1 VYLRTALRV
10 ILFLGREE
18 NSLLKKHLNY
28 INGRWS
34 EPKSEA
40 SLERE
45 DPATGEPIGTFPDSG
60 PADAADAVSAA
71 AAAYDAWRFTPAPRR
86 AEILFRAAEMMA
98 ARKEELS
105 RDVTVEMGKVLKE
118 ARGDVQEG
126 IDMTYY
132 VAGEGRRMWGQTTPS
147 ELPNKFNMTVRQP
160 HGIVA
165 AITPWNFPVAI
176 PCWKLMPALVT
187 GNSVVFK
194 PSPFS
199 PLSAANLVRILEEAG
214 LPPGVVNLVFGG
226 DQTGAGLV
234 EEPRVSMVS
243 FTGSLE
249 VGREIAAYC
258 GRHNKRLH
266 LEMGGK
272 NAIIVLDDAD
282 LDLAIEGAVWSA
294 FGTSGQR
301 CTAASRMIVQERVA
315 PQFTD
320 ALVGRAQALRLGNGL
335 EETTEVGP
343 LVNQP
348 ALEKVERYMDI
359 GRDEGAAVACGGSH
373 ATGDGLDRGY
383 FFQPTVFTD
392 VRPQMRVAQEEI
404 FGPVTD
410 IITCSDLE
418 EAVEINNGVQFGLS
432 SAIFTKDMSKAFK
445 AMERITSGIVY
456 INAGTIGAEVHLPFG
471 GTRGTGNGHR
481 EAGQAALDSYS
492 EWKTVYIDYSGRLQK
507 AQIDRP
513 DD

>member
-1 VYLRTALRV
+1 MPQ
-10 ILFLGREE
+10 
-18 NSLLKKHLNY
+18 KHLNY
-28 INGRWS
+28 IDGRWS
-34 EPKSEA
+34 EPKSGA
-40 SLERE
+40 WLERE
-45 DPATGEPIGTFPDSG
+45 DPATGEVVAKFPDSG
-60 PADAADAVSAA
+60 ARDVADAVDAA
-71 AAAYDAWRFTPAPRR
+71 AAAYESWRFVPAPRR
-86 AEILFRAAEMMA
+86 AEILFRAAEIMA

-187 GNSVVFK
+187 GNTVVLK

-199 PLSAANLVRILEEAG
+199 PMSAYNLVRILEEAG
-214 LPPGVVNLVFGG
+214 VPPGVVNLVFGG
-226 DQTGAGLV
+226 DQAGAALV

-258 GRHNKRLH
+258 GRYNKRLH

-282 LDLAIEGAVWSA
+282 IDLAIEGAVWSA

-301 CTAASRMIVQERVA
+301 CTAASRMIVQEGVA
-315 PQFTD
+315 SQFTD
-320 ALVGRAQALRLGNGL
+320 ALVGRATGASARQRAGRGR
-335 EETTEVGP
+335 TEVGP
-343 LVNQP
+343 VVNQP
-348 ALEKVERYMDI
+348 AIEKVQRYMDI
-359 GRDEGAAVACGGSH
+359 GRDEGAAIACGGSR

-392 VRPQMRVAQEEI
+392 VQPQMRVAQEEI

-410 IITCSDLE
+410 IITLLRVWSRR
-418 EAVEINNGVQFGLS
+418 S
-432 SAIFTKDMSKAFK
+432 
-445 AMERITSGIVY
+445 R
-456 INAGTIGAEVHLPFG
+456 
-471 GTRGTGNGHR
+471 
-481 EAGQAALDSYS
+481 
-492 EWKTVYIDYSGRLQK
+492 
-507 AQIDRP
+507 
-513 DD
+513 

>member
-1 VYLRTALRV
+1 M
-10 ILFLGREE
+10 REAFR
-18 NSLLKKHLNY
+18 NY
-28 INGRWS
+28 IDGRWT
-34 EPKSEA
+34 EPKSGNW
-40 SLERE
+40 LERE
-45 DPATGEPIGTFPDSG
+45 NPADSAEIVCSFPDSG
-60 PADAADAVSAA
+60 PPDVADAVKAAADAF
-71 AAAYDAWRFTPAPRR
+71 DGWRFVPAPRR
-86 AEILFRAAEMMA
+86 AEVLFRAAEIMA
-98 ARKEELS
+98 LRKEELA
-105 RDVTVEMGKVLKE
+105 RDVTTEMGKVLKE

-147 ELPNKFNMTVRQP
+147 ELPDKFNMSVRQP
-160 HGIVA
+160 HGVVA

-187 GNSVVFK
+187 GNTVVFK

-199 PLSAANLVRILEEAG
+199 PISAYNLVRILEEAG
-214 LPPGVVNLVFGG
+214 IPPGVVNLVFGG
-226 DQTGAGLV
+226 DDAGAALV
-234 EEPRVSMVS
+234 EDPRVSMVS

-249 VGREIAAYC
+249 VGREIGAYC
-258 GRHNKRLH
+258 GRNNKRLH

-272 NAIIVLDDAD
+272 NAIVILDDAD
-282 LDLAIEGAVWSA
+282 LELAVEGAVWSA

-301 CTAASRMIVQERVA
+301 CTAASRMIVQSGIA
-315 PQFTD
+315 PAFTD
-320 ALVGRAQALRLGNGL
+320 HLVTRAQALRLGDGL
-335 EETTEVGP
+335 APTTDVGP
-343 LVNQP
+343 VVNMP
-348 ALEKVERYMDI
+348 ALEKIGRYMEI
-359 GRDEGAAVACGGSH
+359 GRDEGAALACGGER

-383 FFQPTVFTD
+383 FFAPTVFTE
-392 VRPQMRVAQEEI
+392 VQPGMRIAQEEI

-410 IITCSDLE
+410 IIRCSDLE
-418 EAVEINNGVQFGLS
+418 QAVAFNNGVQYGLS
-432 SAIFTKDMSKAFK
+432 SAIYTRDISKAFK
-445 AMERITSGIVY
+445 AMERMTTGIVY

-513 DD
+513 EGDRS

>member
-1 VYLRTALRV
+1 VRQEL
-10 ILFLGREE
+10 
-18 NSLLKKHLNY
+18 LNY
-28 INGRWS
+28 IDGRWT
-34 EPKSEA
+34 A
-40 SLERE
+40 SRSDATLERE
-45 DPATGEPIGTFPDSG
+45 NPATGEIIAAFPDSG
-60 PADAADAVSAA
+60 PEDVAA
-71 AAAYDAWRFTPAPRR
+71 AVEAAAKAYETWRFFPAPRR
-86 AEILFRAAEMMA
+86 AEILFRAAEIMT

-105 RDVTVEMGKVLKE
+105 RDVTIEMGKVLKE
-118 ARGDVQEG
+118 ARGDVQEA

-147 ELPNKFNMTVRQP
+147 ELPNKLNMTVRQP

-165 AITPWNFPVAI
+165 AITPWNFPMAI

-187 GNSVVFK
+187 GNTAVFK

-199 PLSAANLVRILEEAG
+199 PLSAYNLVRILEDAG
-214 LPPGVVNLVFGG
+214 LPPGAVNLVFGG
-226 DQTGAGLV
+226 DQTGAALV
-234 EEPRVSMVS
+234 EEPRVNMVS

-258 GRHNKRLH
+258 GRYNKRLH

-272 NAIIVLDDAD
+272 NAIIILDDAD
-282 LDLAIEGAVWSA
+282 IDLAIEGAVWSA

-301 CTAASRMIVQERVA
+301 CTAASRMIVHERVA
-315 PQFTD
+315 SAFSD
-320 ALVGRAQALRLGNGL
+320 GLIGRAEKLRLGNGL
-335 EETTEVGP
+335 EATTDVGP
-343 LVNQP
+343 VVNRP
-348 ALEKVERYMDI
+348 TLEKIERYMEI
-359 GRDEGAAVACGGSH
+359 GRDEGAAVACGGSR
-373 ATGDGLDRGY
+373 ASGNGLDSGY
-383 FFQPTVFTD
+383 YFQPTVFTD
-392 VRPQMRVAQEEI
+392 VQPRMRVAQEEI

-410 IITCSDLE
+410 IIRCSDLE
-418 EAVEINNGVQFGLS
+418 QAVDINNGVQYGLS
-432 SAIFTKDMSKAFK
+432 SAIFTRDISKALK
-445 AMERITSGIVY
+445 AMERISTGIVY

-513 DD
+513 EGRA

>member
-1 VYLRTALRV
+1 MRQEL
-10 ILFLGREE
+10 
-18 NSLLKKHLNY
+18 LNY
-28 INGRWS
+28 INGRWT
-34 EPKSEA
+34 A
-40 SLERE
+40 SRSDALLERE
-45 DPATGEPIGTFPDSG
+45 NPATGETIASFPDSG
-60 PADAADAVSAA
+60 PADVAA
-71 AAAYDAWRFTPAPRR
+71 AVEAAAKAYETWRFVPAPRR
-86 AEILFRAAEMMA
+86 AEILFRTAEIMA

-105 RDVTVEMGKVLKE
+105 RDVTVEMGKVFKE
-118 ARGDVQEG
+118 ARGDVQEA

-147 ELPNKFNMTVRQP
+147 ELPNKLNMTVRQP

-165 AITPWNFPVAI
+165 AITPWNFPLAI

-187 GNSVVFK
+187 GNTAVLK

-199 PLSAANLVRILEEAG
+199 PLSAYNLVRILEEAG
-214 LPPGVVNLVFGG
+214 LPPGAVNLVFGG
-226 DQTGAGLV
+226 DQAGAALV
-234 EEPRVSMVS
+234 EEPRVNMVS

-258 GRHNKRLH
+258 GRYNKRMH

-272 NAIIVLDDAD
+272 NAIIILDDAD
-282 LDLAIEGAVWSA
+282 IDLAVEGAVWSA

-301 CTAASRMIVQERVA
+301 CTAASRMIVHERVA
-315 PQFTD
+315 SAFSD
-320 ALVGRAQALRLGNGL
+320 GLIDRAENLRLGNGL
-335 EETTEVGP
+335 EATTDVGP
-343 LVNQP
+343 VVNRP
-348 ALEKVERYMDI
+348 ALEKIERYMEI
-359 GRDEGAAVACGGSH
+359 GRDEGAAIACGGSR
-373 ATGDGLDRGY
+373 ASGNGLDSGY
-383 FFQPTVFTD
+383 YFQPTVFTD
-392 VRPQMRVAQEEI
+392 VQPKMRVAQEEI

-410 IITCSDLE
+410 IIRCSDLE
-418 EAVEINNGVQFGLS
+418 QAVDINNGVQFGLS
-432 SAIFTKDMSKAFK
+432 SAIFTRDISKAFK
-445 AMERITSGIVY
+445 AMERMTTGIVY

-513 DD
+513 EGRA

>member
-1 VYLRTALRV
+1 
-10 ILFLGREE
+10 
-18 NSLLKKHLNY
+18 LKKLLNY
-28 INGRWS
+28 INGRWC
-34 EPKSEA
+34 EA
-40 SLERE
+40 KDGGILERE
-45 DPATGEPIGTFPDSG
+45 DPATGEPVATFPDSG
-60 PADAADAVSAA
+60 AHDVADAVEAA
-71 AAAYDAWRFTPAPRR
+71 ANAFESWRFTPAPRR
-86 AEILFRAAEMMA
+86 AEVLFRAVELMA
-98 ARKEELS
+98 GRKEELA
-105 RDVTVEMGKVLKE
+105 RDVTLEMGKVLKE

-187 GNSVVFK
+187 GNTAVFK

-199 PLSAANLVRILEEAG
+199 PLSAYNLVRILEEAG

-226 DQTGAGLV
+226 DEAGAAVV

-258 GRHNKRLH
+258 GRFNKRLH

-272 NAIIVLDDAD
+272 NAIIILDDAD
-282 LDLAIEGAVWSA
+282 IDLALEGAVWSA

-315 PQFTD
+315 TAFTD
-320 ALVGRAQALRLGNGL
+320 ALVNRATALRLGNGL
-335 EETTEVGP
+335 DETIDVGP
-343 LVNQP
+343 VVSQP
-348 ALEKVERYMDI
+348 AIEKISRYIDI
-359 GRDEGAAVACGGSH
+359 GRDEGAAIACGGSR
-373 ATGDGLDRGY
+373 ATGDGLDHGY
-383 FFQPTVFTD
+383 FFQPTVFTG

-410 IITCSDLE
+410 VITCSDLE
-418 EAVEINNGVQFGLS
+418 QAVAINNGVPYGLS
-432 SAIFTKDMSKAFK
+432 SAIFTRDLSKAFK

-507 AQIDRP
+507 AQIDRADFP
-513 DD
+513 GRA

>member
-1 VYLRTALRV
+1 
-10 ILFLGREE
+10 
-18 NSLLKKHLNY
+18 
-28 INGRWS
+28 
-34 EPKSEA
+34 
-40 SLERE
+40 
-45 DPATGEPIGTFPDSG
+45 
-60 PADAADAVSAA
+60 
-71 AAAYDAWRFTPAPRR
+71 
-86 AEILFRAAEMMA
+86 
-98 ARKEELS
+98 
-105 RDVTVEMGKVLKE
+105 
-118 ARGDVQEG
+118 
-126 IDMTYY
+126 
-132 VAGEGRRMWGQTTPS
+132 
-147 ELPNKFNMTVRQP
+147 
-160 HGIVA
+160 VA

-187 GNSVVFK
+187 GNTVVLK
-194 PSPFS
+194 PSPLS
-199 PLSAANLVRILEEAG
+199 PLSAQNLVRTFEEAE
-214 LPPGVVNLVFGG
+214 LPPGVLNLVFGG
-226 DQTGAGLV
+226 DQTGATLV

-258 GRHNKRLH
+258 GRYNKRLH

-272 NAIIVLDDAD
+272 NAIIILDDAD
-282 LDLAIEGAVWSA
+282 INLAIEGAVWSA

-335 EETTEVGP
+335 EETTDVGP
-343 LVNQP
+343 VVNQP
-348 ALEKVERYMDI
+348 AIEKIQGYMEI
-359 GRDEGAAVACGGSH
+359 GRDEGAVVACGGSR
-373 ATGDGLDRGY
+373 ATGNGLDKGY
-383 FFQPTVFTD
+383 FFQPTVFRD

-418 EAVEINNGVQFGLS
+418 QAVAINNGVQYGLS
-432 SAIFTKDMSKAFK
+432 SAIYTRDLSKAFK

-492 EWKTVYIDYSGRLQK
+492 EWKTVYVDYSGRLQK

-513 DD
+513 DDAGTSVR